1 MGRGGDSLRICF
13 VSCNEAAWGGSEELW
28 AGTALAAIRA
38 GHRVSA
44 LKPHLDLRQPPLKA
58 LGEAGCRLRNLTH
71 IPLSSTR
78 AYAALTRV
86 SRTLAILYQLLRLWL
101 ALRRDRPDLVVL
113 SQGGNWDGFAYAKVC
128 QKLKLRYILVSQK
141 ASDIH
146 WPPDAYHSH
155 CRTLHERAEATFFV
169 SRHNLRLTEEQLA
182 ITLPQADV
190 VRNPFL
196 VDYAAP
202 LAWPGDDGVTRLA
215 CIGRLY
221 PMEKGQDVLLR
232 VLARPK
238 WRERPL
244 HVDFY
249 GTGTGQVAL
258 EEMARYLK
266 LENVTFHGHVD
277 DIPAV
282 WQSHHGLVLPSRC
295 EGLPLVLVE
304 CMLVGRIAIT
314 TDVGGSAEVL
324 DDNTTGFLA
333 SAPTEAAFDDAMERA
348 WMRRSD
354 WSTIA
359 RTAATA
365 IRDQVPADPSAA
377 LMQKI
382 ADLTTRLAGQSRKEA
397 ARLQTAG
404 PTG

>member
-1 MGRGGDSLRICF
+1 MSRGGDDLRICF
-13 VSCNEAAWGGSEELW
+13 VSCNEAVWGGSEELW
-28 AGTALAAIRA
+28 AGAALAAVRA
-38 GHRVSA
+38 GHKVSA
-44 LKPHLDLRQPPLKA
+44 LKPYLDLRQPPLKA
-58 LGEAGCRLRNLTH
+58 LGEAGCRMRNLTH
-71 IPLSSTR
+71 IPLSATR
-78 AYAALTRV
+78 AYAALCRV
-86 SRTLAILYQLLRLWL
+86 SRTLAILYQMFQLWLTLRLS
-101 ALRRDRPDLVVL
+101 RPDLVVL
-113 SQGGNWDGFAYAKVC
+113 SQGGNWDGFAYAHIC
-128 QKLKLRYILVSQK
+128 RKLKLRYILISQK

-146 WPPDAYHSH
+146 WPPDFYRAQ
-155 CRTLHERAEATFFV
+155 CRALHGQAEASWFV
-169 SRHNLRLTEEQLA
+169 SHHNRCLTEEQLA
-182 ITLPQADV
+182 ITLPHADV

-202 LAWPGDDGVTRLA
+202 LAWPGDDSVTRLA

-221 PMEKGQDVLLR
+221 PMEKGQDILLR
-232 VLARPK
+232 VLAQPK

-258 EEMARYLK
+258 EAMARHLG
-266 LENVTFHGHVD
+266 LANVTFHGHVD

-359 RTAATA
+359 RSAATA
-365 IRDQVPADPSAA
+365 IRDQVPADPSAE
-377 LMQKI
+377 LMLKI
-382 ADLTTRLAGQSRKEA
+382 VDLAKT
-397 ARLQTAG
+397 TAG